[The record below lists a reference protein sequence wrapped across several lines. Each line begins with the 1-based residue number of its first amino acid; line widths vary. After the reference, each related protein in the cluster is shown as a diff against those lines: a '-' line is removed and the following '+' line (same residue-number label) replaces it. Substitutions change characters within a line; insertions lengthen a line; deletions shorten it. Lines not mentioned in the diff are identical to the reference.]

1 MSIDIGHI
9 QSQKREIVSIQ
20 QRKVGW
26 KGKSFNFSKKLS
38 PKRKGFIYKDMAILI
53 KAGIDFKTTL
63 TIIRD
68 QQKNEYVISKECE

>member
-26 KGKSFNFSKKLS
+26 KGKSFNFSKKIKS
-38 PKRKGFIYKDMAILI
+38 QTQRIYL
-53 KAGIDFKTTL
+53 
-63 TIIRD
+63 
-68 QQKNEYVISKECE
+68 